1 MKISSCVVFVYRDRV
16 LSKKTFAD
24 PVVFGITYRE
34 AVSHEFPLTSV
45 ICKNENRMP
54 GVSESVVGRPH
65 AGSWQD
71 LDAGGLRFKGRRQ
84 RNLSGFC

>member
-1 MKISSCVVFVYRDRV
+1 MKISSCRVFVYRV
-16 LSKKTFAD
+16 LSEKPFAD
-24 PVVFGITYRE
+24 PVVFGITFRD
-34 AVSHEFPLTSV
+34 AVSHELPLTSV
-45 ICKNENRMP
+45 ICKQENSTP

-65 AGSWQD
+65 AESWQD